1 MNYYSRYPSH
11 YLAATVHL
19 TMEQDGA
26 YGRLMDWYY
35 SNERP
40 IPDAKRYVIGRATSK
55 KERAAIDSVLSEFFS
70 PSDDGSEWVQ
80 TRVEKELDKAAPK
93 IQAAKEN
100 GKKGGRPRKEKP
112 SGFSV
117 NNPVGFQDKTQTE
130 PSTKAPQTPNPIH
143 QERAED
149 QKQGGKPPAL
159 TLPDWLPADVWAD
172 WHAYRNTRKGW
183 TAHARKLS
191 LNSLCELHAAGH
203 DPRRVIE
210 LAIERGW
217 TGLFAP
223 RDGPPGSLAKPVT
236 TRQTALEENN
246 RNVASRW
253 AQESDEGNKH
263 AA

>member
-1 MNYYSRYPSH
+1 M
-11 YLAATVHL
+11 
-19 TMEQDGA
+19 GA
-26 YGRLMDWYY
+26 YDLLLDWCY
-35 SNERP
+35 SNEKPLPARNGDTYR
-40 IPDAKRYVIGRATSK
+40 IARA
-55 KERAAIDSVLSEFFS
+55 
-70 PSDDGSEWVQ
+70 
-80 TRVEKELDKAAPK
+80 
-93 IQAAKEN
+93 
-100 GKKGGRPRKEKP
+100 
-112 SGFSV
+112 
-117 NNPVGFQDKTQTE
+117 
-130 PSTKAPQTPNPIH
+130 STKAERANVDRVLADFFILTDEGYTQKRVLEEMAKANAQAETNRRIAEEREARKRARTEHESFNESSANRSTKDQPSQTPDTRH
-143 QERAED
+143 QEPEEQE
-149 QKQGGKPPAL
+149 QKQKGGKPPAL

-223 RDGPPGSLAKPVT
+223 RDGSPGSLAKPVT
-236 TRQTALEENN
+236 TRQIALEENN